1 MKNKYT
7 RNCPKCNI
15 TLTYIDKRNLN
26 RAIMNKSLCVKCK
39 KMPEGWKEKISEA
52 LVGIK
57 KPNYKRNPNIKK
69 TFYRKCPNCGCT
81 LWYISKG
88 SKNCAEDKSTVCNRC
103 SNIKYNKARY
113 PMLKEESRNKMAA
126 TKAGFNSYEEYINNL
141 PEIKKYRREVWKL
154 TYKQP
159 ISNLPNF
166 NKRGL
171 CGVIGAYQIDHII
184 SISEGYKT
192 NIPPNK
198 IAEISNLQ
206 MLPWKQNLNKSNR

>member
-1 MKNKYT
+1 MYQKV
-7 RNCPKCNI
+7 
-15 TLTYIDKRNLN
+15 
-26 RAIMNKSLCVKCK
+26 VKCVLK
-39 KMPEGWKEKISEA
+39 K
-52 LVGIK
+52 
-57 KPNYKRNPNIKK
+57 KK
-69 TFYRKCPNCGCT
+69 TVCDKC
-81 LWYISKG
+81 S
-88 SKNCAEDKSTVCNRC
+88 AV
-103 SNIKYNKARY
+103 KYEKY
-113 PMLKEESRNKMAA
+113 KYFLQKQESRNKMAA